1 MATISTFPIGANT
14 NVGQLADSVTNAS
27 TRIDSDD
34 QSLDATGASTA
45 IIVGLTRAHAAAA
58 VGARKDFATVA
69 RDARATLDAGYRK
82 LGKTGDIYTSAE
94 EWKTAFGGMDRR
106 SLYTVASNAGG
117 WFSKEEQGAAKYLM
131 AQQQGAAMGLDFG
144 AVRFQSDPA
153 GGYKAGIA
161 FLDSVSDEEK
171 ASFEWAVQRAASQ
184 YAYEVLMRRDGKE
197 PEIFDSV
204 NPIVNLIKGALE
216 ALAATDDPSKL
227 LEDMPQYKQAEQL
240 HTAWQ
245 SAGVNSL
252 INVSA

>member
-1 MATISTFPIGANT
+1 MATISTFPVGAKT
-14 NVGQLADSVTNAS
+14 NVSQLAEFVTTAQ
-27 TRIDSDD
+27 TDSDNR
-34 QSLDATGASTA
+34 STDATGASTA
-45 IIVGLTRAHAAAA
+45 AIVGFTRANAAAA
-58 VGARKDFATVA
+58 GVARKDFATVA
-69 RDARATLDAGYRK
+69 RDARATLDAGYGK
-82 LGKTGDIYTSAE
+82 LGKTGDVYTTAE
-94 EWKTAFGGMDRR
+94 QWKTAFGGMDRR
-106 SLYTVASNAGG
+106 SLYAVASNAGG
-117 WFSKEEQGAAKYLM
+117 WFSREEQGAAKYLM

-153 GGYKAGIA
+153 AGYKAGIA

-197 PEIFDSV
+197 PEILDST
-204 NPIVNLIKGALE
+204 NPVVKMVKGALD

-240 HTAWQ
+240 HAARE
-245 SAGVNSL
+245 SAGASSL

>member
-1 MATISTFPIGANT
+1 MATISTFPIDAKT
-14 NVGQLADSVTNAS
+14 NVSQLADAVTNAA
-27 TRIDSDD
+27 TRADSDD
-34 QSLDATGASTA
+34 QWPDVSGASTST
-45 IIVGLTRAHAAAA
+45 IVGFTRANAAA
-58 VGARKDFATVA
+58 VGGARKEFATVA
-69 RDARATLDAGYRK
+69 KDARATLDAGYRR

-106 SLYTVASNAGG
+106 SLYSVASNAGG

-197 PEIFDSV
+197 PESLDST
-204 NPIVNLIKGALE
+204 NPVVKMVKGALD

-240 HTAWQ
+240 HAARE
-245 SAGVNSL
+245 SSGLVD
-252 INVSA
+252 VSA